1 MYCPEHKVF
10 GHPMLWVWMYWRDV
24 PRHTIPL
31 RVWLNPMNYEVSVF
45 WPPSYKS
52 NSRRRLFTIN
62 REGRWIRNRIWRIKR
77 ALGFGQ

>member
-31 RVWLNPMNYEVSVF
+31 RV
-45 WPPSYKS
+45 
-52 NSRRRLFTIN
+52 
-62 REGRWIRNRIWRIKR
+62 
-77 ALGFGQ
+77 

>member
-52 NSRRRLFTIN
+52 NSRRRLLTIN
-62 REGRWIRNRIWRIKR
+62 REGQWIRNRIWRIKR
-77 ALGFGQ
+77 ALGLVQ